1 MSALEQ
7 VNEGQPLGVAVV
19 GAGYWGPNL
28 ARNFSASGEWDL
40 RWVCD
45 LEEGRAEQI
54 AGPSARTTPDLD
66 VVLADPGVAAIAVAT
81 PAGTHSEIA
90 MRAIQA
96 GKHVLVEKPLA
107 STYSAGE
114 AMVLAAE
121 HAGVSLMCDHT
132 FCYTPVVDYLKSV
145 VADGTL
151 GDVQYFDSVRINLGL
166 VQHDIDVLWDLAPHD
181 LSILDYVLPDGLQAG
196 RCGGPRR

>member
-1 MSALEQ
+1 MSCA
-7 VNEGQPLGVAVV
+7 PLGVAVV

-28 ARNFSASGEWDL
+28 ARNFSASAAWDL

-45 LEEGRAEQI
+45 LDEGRAERI
-54 AGPSARTTPDLD
+54 AGPSTQTSPDLAE
-66 VVLADPGVAAIAVAT
+66 VLADPDVAAVAVAT
-81 PAGTHSEIA
+81 PASTHSEIA
-90 MRAIQA
+90 MQAIEA

-107 STYSAGE
+107 STYADGE

-121 HAGVSLMCDHT
+121 RAGVVLMCDHT
-132 FCYTPVVDYLKSV
+132 FCYTPVVEYLKSI

-196 RCGGPRR
+196 GRRGAWR